1 MYKKIRNHDCKWK
14 QNHGICDFTKNVKKK
29 NQKKSVHPNKYK
41 GINMN

>member
-29 NQKKSVHPNKYK
+29 IKKNQCIQTNTKE
-41 GINMN
+41 